1 MAEVKKKFSQLDP
14 GSVPFTGTEIIAAVQ
29 GGITKRGT
37 ISGIHGA
44 GWWNQLKAAFVDFIA
59 PNALH
64 AKDADTIGGETSAEL
79 RNAGALTGVLPLS
92 TIPAE
97 LTGKNAATATSA
109 GKLTNART
117 ITVNGDATGSVSFD
131 GSANRALT
139 LDVIYATSAGSAGY
153 ATSAGSA
160 TSAGYAT
167 SAGSATSATTAGS
180 TPNDYGSS
188 PPTAAAEYHG
198 RFFFKY
204 RTDEDPVPRLYYCA
218 RTGLNTYQWI
228 NI

>member
-153 ATSAGSA
+153 ATDAE
-160 TSAGYAT
+160 YAT
-167 SAGSATSATTAGS
+167 SAGSAATAS
-180 TPNDYGSS
+180 RVPNSYGSS
-188 PPTAAAEYHG
+188 LPDAGASYHG
-198 RFFFKY
+198 DFFY
-204 RTDEDPVPRLYYCA
+204 VPTGGGAGLYYCA
-218 RTGLNTYQWI
+218 RTESSTYEWI
-228 NI
+228 KIS